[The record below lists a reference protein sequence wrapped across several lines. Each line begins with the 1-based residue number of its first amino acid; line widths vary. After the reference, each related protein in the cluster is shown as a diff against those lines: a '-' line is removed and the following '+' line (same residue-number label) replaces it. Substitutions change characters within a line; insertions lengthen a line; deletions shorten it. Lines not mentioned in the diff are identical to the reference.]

1 MHIEFDLTLDPQETA
16 EIAQIIGC
24 PLVDVPTVL
33 AGYGKSALQEYL
45 AMMRG
50 QKALKRGTDILE
62 YRLFLLVENVFAG
75 RIPDEQTISKIF
87 QTTATESRGLL
98 RSIISKYQYLLR
110 DAIDQTLKLVL
121 EGATAETATGPFL
134 VTMNSVNVIEE
145 LNRKLAAI
153 DGTLASIG
161 KKRGSVATYDITKS
175 SYEHLCTLLGAT
187 PATYVP

>member
-1 MHIEFDLTLDPQETA
+1 MDIQFNLTLGAQEIA

-24 PLVDVPTVL
+24 SQAQLPNAL

-62 YRLFLLVENVFAG
+62 YRLFLMVENVFGG

-110 DAIDQTLKLVL
+110 DAIDHTLKWVL
-121 EGATAETATGPFL
+121 EGAAAETATGPWL

-161 KKRGSVATYDITKS
+161 KKRGSVATYEITKS

-187 PATYVP
+187 PVAYVP